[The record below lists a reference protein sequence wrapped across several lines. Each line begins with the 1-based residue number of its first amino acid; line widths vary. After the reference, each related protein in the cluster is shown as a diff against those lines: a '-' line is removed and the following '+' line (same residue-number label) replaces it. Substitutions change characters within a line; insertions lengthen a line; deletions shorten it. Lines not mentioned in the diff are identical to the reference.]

1 MLSNTTKGLSFVM
14 LSVDARRLLE
24 QSAATYHAQIDTA
37 KEYLRTRGVTRR
49 TADMYK
55 LGVVATPMIGD
66 EQYVGRIAIPY
77 LTPTGVVD
85 IRYRAMGNDDSPKY
99 LSRPGAHDTMFG
111 VNAFAVD
118 SDVIAICEGEFDT
131 MIVNSEVGVPAV
143 GLSGANKWKNWYAR
157 AFQDYRKVFVL
168 ADGDQAGADM
178 GKRIAQSIDVAVV
191 VSMPEGM
198 DVTDV
203 FLAEGADG
211 IRRRVGL

>member
-1 MLSNTTKGLSFVM
+1 MKGLSSVM
-14 LSVDARRLLE
+14 LSVDARKSLE
-24 QSAATYHAQIDTA
+24 QAAANYHFQLGVA
-37 KEYLRTRGVTRR
+37 KDYLRARGISKA
-49 TADMYK
+49 TADMYR
-55 LGVVATPMIGD
+55 LGVVANPIIGD

-77 LTPTGVVD
+77 ITPTGVVD
-85 IRYRAMGNDDSPKY
+85 MRYRAMGNDDSPKY
-99 LSRPGAHDTMFG
+99 LSRPGAHDTMFS
-111 VNAFAVD
+111 VTAFQHD

-131 MIVNSEVGVPAV
+131 MIVNGEVGVPAV

-157 AFQDYRKVFVL
+157 AFQDYRKVLVL
-168 ADGDQAGADM
+168 ADGDQAGSDM

>member
-1 MLSNTTKGLSFVM
+1 MKGLSSVM
-14 LSVDARRLLE
+14 LSVDARKSLE
-24 QSAATYHAQIDTA
+24 QATRTYHAQLGAA
-37 KEYLRTRGVTRR
+37 KDYLRARGITKA
-49 TADMYK
+49 TADMYR
-55 LGVVATPMIGD
+55 LGVVANPMIGD

-85 IRYRAMGNDDSPKY
+85 IRYRTISNDDSPKY
-99 LSRPGAHDTMFG
+99 LSRPGANDTMFG

-118 SDVIAICEGEFDT
+118 SDYIAICEGEFDT
-131 MIVNSEVGVPAV
+131 MIVNGEVGIPAV
-143 GLSGANKWKNWYAR
+143 GLSGANKWKNWYSR

-168 ADGDQAGADM
+168 TDGDQAGSDM

-203 FLAEGADG
+203 FSAEGADG

>member
-1 MLSNTTKGLSFVM
+1 M
-14 LSVDARRLLE
+14 LSVDARKSLE
-24 QSAATYHAQIDTA
+24 QAAANYHFQLGVA
-37 KEYLRTRGVTRR
+37 KDYLRARGISKA
-49 TADMYK
+49 TADMYR
-55 LGVVATPMIGD
+55 LGVVANPIIGD

-77 LTPTGVVD
+77 ITPTGVVD
-85 IRYRAMGNDDSPKY
+85 MRYRAMGNDDSPKY
-99 LSRPGAHDTMFG
+99 LSRPGAHDTMFS
-111 VNAFAVD
+111 VTAFQHD

-131 MIVNSEVGVPAV
+131 MIVNGEVGVPAV

-157 AFQDYRKVFVL
+157 AFQDYRKVLVL
-168 ADGDQAGADM
+168 ADGDQAGSDM

>member
-1 MLSNTTKGLSFVM
+1 MKGLSSVM
-14 LSVDARRLLE
+14 LSVDARKSLE
-24 QSAATYHAQIDTA
+24 QATATYHSQLDAA
-37 KEYLRTRGVTRR
+37 KDYLRARGITKA
-49 TADMYK
+49 TADMYR
-55 LGVVATPMIGD
+55 LGVVANPIIGD

-77 LTPTGVVD
+77 CTPTGVVD
-85 IRYRAMGNDDSPKY
+85 IRYRTMSNDDSPKY
-99 LSRPGAHDTMFG
+99 LSRPGASDTMFG
-111 VNAFAVD
+111 VNAFTVD
-118 SDVIAICEGEFDT
+118 SDYIAICEGEFDT
-131 MIVNSEVGVPAV
+131 MIVNGEVGVPAV
-143 GLSGANKWKNWYAR
+143 GLSGANKWKNWYSR

-168 ADGDQAGADM
+168 ADGDQAGSDM

>member
-1 MLSNTTKGLSFVM
+1 M
-14 LSVDARRLLE
+14 LSVDARKLLE
-24 QSAATYHAQIDTA
+24 QAAATYHSQIDTA

-85 IRYRAMGNDDSPKY
+85 MRYRAMGNDDSPKY

-111 VNAFAVD
+111 VKAFQID

-131 MIVNSEVGVPAV
+131 MIVNSEVGIPAV
-143 GLSGANKWKNWYAR
+143 GLSGANKWKPWYSR